1 MIPLLGVVGSSLRTL
16 AGLCLL
22 VLALSLM
29 TRVRKG
35 LPILTRAEGKQW
47 WLVLTACLAWIL
59 GSGASAWR
67 ERLEAQSWLEL
78 SQGPNGELVQRA
90 TLAVLQAELKS
101 ISPLLQSQAS
111 AYFNAGEHDLAA
123 MRYRDAIG
131 SYERAV
137 QTFPTASAYLNLGVS
152 LLYLAEFRRAEHA
165 LLSGIQVARQE
176 GNDRMEGAYLDGL
189 GRAYLGQGRLEA
201 ALASH
206 RAALEMH
213 TQVGNPLGRAN
224 AHANMGHVL
233 LAQGRLEEALISHR
247 EAFWLYTKL
256 GNLLGRANALNHIGA
271 VYIRLAKQ
279 DEALRALH
287 EALSLNREIGN
298 PLGQARD
305 LDGIR
310 KVYLAQGRRR
320 EASEMLRQSETIYR
334 EIGTSPGNALE
345 PRKANAT
352 TAR

>member
-1 MIPLLGVVGSSLRTL
+1 MIPLLSVVASSLRTL
-16 AGLCLL
+16 AGLCFL

-101 ISPLLQSQAS
+101 MPPLLQSQAS

-152 LLYLAEFRRAEHA
+152 FLFLAEFRRAEHA

-213 TQVGNPLGRAN
+213 TQVGNPLG
-224 AHANMGHVL
+224 
-233 LAQGRLEEALISHR
+233 
-247 EAFWLYTKL
+247 
-256 GNLLGRANALNHIGA
+256 
-271 VYIRLAKQ
+271 
-279 DEALRALH
+279 
-287 EALSLNREIGN
+287 
-298 PLGQARD
+298 QARD

-334 EIGTSPGNALE
+334 EIGTSPGNTLE
-345 PRKANAT
+345 PRKATAT